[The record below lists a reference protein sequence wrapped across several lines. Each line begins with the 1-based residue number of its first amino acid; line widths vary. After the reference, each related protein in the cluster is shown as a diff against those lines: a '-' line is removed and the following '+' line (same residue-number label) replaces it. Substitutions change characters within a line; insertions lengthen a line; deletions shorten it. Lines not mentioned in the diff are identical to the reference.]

1 MNMPS
6 SICVY
11 CGSSAS
17 VAAQYRHAASE
28 LGRLL
33 AERGIKVVYGGGRVG
48 LMGLVADAA
57 LAAGGEVVGIIPRHI
72 EEMEVAHQTLTEL
85 LVVET
90 MHERK
95 RMMVDR
101 AQGFVVL
108 PGGLGTLDE
117 TFEILTWKQL
127 SLHHHPVVILN
138 VDGYW
143 DPLLELIRHAA
154 AKGFVRPEH
163 AKLFRAVAKVEDV
176 LPALMAEPGGGE
188 AASELT

>member
-11 CGSSAS
+11 CGSAAN
-17 VAAQYRHAASE
+17 VAARYRHAASE

-33 AERGIKVVYGGGRVG
+33 GDRKIRVVYGGGRVG

-57 LAAGGEVVGIIPRHI
+57 LAAGGDVVGIIPRHI
-72 EEMEVAHQTLTEL
+72 EEMEVAHQKLTEL
-85 LVVET
+85 IVVET

-101 AQGFVVL
+101 AQGFVAL

-138 VDGYW
+138 IDGYW
-143 DPLLELIRHAA
+143 DPLLQLIRHAA
-154 AKGFVRPEH
+154 AEGFVRPEH
-163 AKLFRAVAKVEDV
+163 AHLFRAVAKVEEV

-188 AASELT
+188 SASELT

>member
-1 MNMPS
+1 MKKPS

-17 VAAQYRHAASE
+17 VAEPYRHAASE
-28 LGRLL
+28 VGRLL
-33 AERGIKVVYGGGRVG
+33 GERGIRVIYGGGRVG

-57 LAAGGEVVGIIPRHI
+57 LAAGGEVTGIIPRHI
-72 EEMEVAHQTLTEL
+72 EELEVAHQTLSEL
-85 LVVET
+85 IVVET

-143 DPLLELIRHAA
+143 DPLIALVRHAA
-154 AKGFVRPEH
+154 AEGFVRPQH
-163 AKLFRAVAKVEDV
+163 AHLFRVVASVEEV
-176 LPALMAEPGGGE
+176 LPALAAETHGGGS
-188 AASELT
+188 APGLM